1 MASAVRIGID
11 WARTIDVT
19 IDGHTCVCGTPLA
32 EAWHPDRR
40 VLLEHTDPTGRPC
53 PLDEDELVTAVYRI
67 AATAGLIT
75 AGAGT
80 PREQACALR

>member
-1 MASAVRIGID
+1 MPTTVRIGID

-19 IDGHTCVCGTPLA
+19 IDGHTCHCGSPLVDA
-32 EAWHPDRR
+32 VGPDGR
-40 VLLEHTDPTGRPC
+40 VIRHTTPTGREC
-53 PLDEDELVTAVYRI
+53 PAGRDQLMFAAYRI
-67 AATAGLIT
+67 AVAEGLIT